1 MDLLNEYN
9 DDDIK
14 QMIHLFETH
23 KKLKEYRRTYY
34 RNKYNNDNDY
44 RNRKISSN
52 QKYMRKQIL
61 NVPK

>member
-23 KKLKEYRRTYY
+23 KKLKEYRKNYY
-34 RNKYNNDNDY
+34 RNKYNNDDLY
-44 RNRKISSN
+44 KNRKKLSN
-52 QKYMRKQIL
+52 QKYMRKQLL
-61 NVPK
+61 NK